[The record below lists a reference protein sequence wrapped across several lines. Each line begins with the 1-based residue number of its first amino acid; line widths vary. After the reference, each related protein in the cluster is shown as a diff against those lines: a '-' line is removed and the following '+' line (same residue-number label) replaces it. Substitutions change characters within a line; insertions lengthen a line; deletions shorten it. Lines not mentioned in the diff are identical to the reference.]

1 MSITRR
7 TFFRA
12 AGSSV
17 AVSMGIA
24 AGMFTPRS
32 VAAALPAQTFFA
44 ASPDAAISAVLGT
57 DQSTPDPAVE
67 LDVAGAVET
76 AHVVP
81 VSVSTTLDDVASITI
96 VADQNPNPIIA
107 HFRLDPQLQPY
118 VATRV
123 RLAKSGDVRA
133 LVMADK
139 SVHRASKNVE
149 ISISGCGD
157 PEADAKPRPRDKT
170 MSDAIRMK
178 LTKADGGVV
187 VRALV
192 THPMT
197 PPRDPAAQ
205 GSGDSGEFINEV
217 RAELNGK
224 TVLTGEWS
232 AGVAQNP
239 YLAFKIRQATPGD
252 VIRLSWTDSAGNN
265 GSSQATVDA

>member
-7 TFFRA
+7 TFVRA
-12 AGSSV
+12 TVSSM
-17 AVSMGIA
+17 AVSTGMG
-24 AGMFTPRS
+24 AGIFASRS

-44 ASPDAAISAVLGT
+44 TSPDAAISAVLGT

-67 LDVAGAVET
+67 LDVAGMVET
-76 AHVVP
+76 ADVVP
-81 VSVSTTLDDVASITI
+81 VSVSTTLDDVSSITI
-96 VADQNPNPIIA
+96 VADNNPNPIIA
-107 HFRLDPQLQPY
+107 HYRLDPRLQPY

-133 LVMADK
+133 LVMAGK
-139 SVHRASKNVE
+139 SVHSTSKNVE

-157 PEADAKPRPRDKT
+157 PEADPQPGPRDKT

-197 PPRDPAAQ
+197 PPRNPAAQ
-205 GSGDSGEFINEV
+205 GSAVSGAFINEV